1 MRTPK
6 AAVKPAP
13 KAPELSTMKRA
24 PKEAPM
30 NTEERELLEAARL
43 IAEAQKRSK
52 MRRANLTKVRA
63 PQFGAQF
70 GAQFVCLCNK
80 ALHKQAVAQTG

>member
-1 MRTPK
+1 
-6 AAVKPAP
+6 
-13 KAPELSTMKRA
+13 MKRA

-52 MRRANLTKVRA
+52 MRRANLTKVRS
-63 PQFGAQF
+63 PQFAAQF
-70 GAQFVCLCNK
+70 GAQFVRLCNRRC
-80 ALHKQAVAQTG
+80 KQAAVAQTS